1 MAYDAF
7 SRLMPMDD
15 RWLNIEGA
23 GSDSPVDVSPF
34 MSALKKRMGKPR
46 GEEGGMGAA
55 MGGAFEPEMAA
66 GKGLAGGG
74 GPKSL

>member
-23 GSDSPVDVSPF
+23 GSDAPIDVSPF
-34 MSALKKRMGKPR
+34 MESLKKRMAPKPR
-46 GEEGGMGAA
+46 EGGLGGA
-55 MGGAFEPEMAA
+55 MGGAFEPDMAS
-66 GKGLAGGG
+66 GKTMSGG